1 MRAYH
6 VLKKDWRYTKLAVV
20 GDVNQSGSIVLAATP
35 PLKALG
41 IRKMARLYEIP
52 KRPDIIIVNPI
63 MHTYMKCSTFITGLA
78 LQYVAPEDFH
88 QSQYPNFFHWM
99 TARET
104 LTFMGQLSG
113 LKKEELSK
121 SIPKNLEKVGLRG
134 EENSKVGTFSG
145 GMKQRL
151 GIAQALLH
159 KPSLIVMDEPVSAL
173 DPIGRRELLNLI
185 EEIKK
190 DTTILLS
197 THILSD
203 AEEICERF
211 VIIKDG
217 TKIEDTTITELLHRN
232 SENKLIIEITDKDRK
247 WIDVVKKLP
256 YVKDVEVIGLKVKVK
271 VESIEVNKNLL
282 LQNAL
287 EHKVDIVKFEVSN
300 DTLEEIFLKLVVQ
313 K

>member
-1 MRAYH
+1 MKLEIKNVTKSFKGKIAVNNFSMELRAGECVGLIGPNGAGKSTLIKVISDITNPTAGE
-6 VLKKDWRYTKLAVV
+6 VLL
-20 GDVNQSGSIVLAATP
+20 N
-35 PLKALG
+35 G
-41 IRKMARLYEIP
+41 IKISKMKSEIGYLP
-52 KRPDIIIVNPI
+52 
-63 MHTYMKCSTFITGLA
+63 
-78 LQYVAPEDFH
+78 
-88 QSQYPNFFHWM
+88 QYPNFFHWM

-121 SIPKNLEKVGLRG
+121 SIPKMLEKVGLKE
-134 EENSKVGTFSG
+134 EENAKVSTFSG

-173 DPIGRRELLNLI
+173 DPIGRREVLNLI
-185 EEIKK
+185 KEIKK

-217 TKIEDTTITELLHRN
+217 TKIEDTTITELLQRN
-232 SENKLIIEITDKDRK
+232 RENKLIIEIKDKDQN
-247 WIDVVKKLP
+247 WIEVVKKLP
-256 YVKDVEVIGLKVKVK
+256 YVKNVEVVGLKIKVK
-271 VESIEVNKNLL
+271 VESIEINKNML

-287 EHKVDIVKFEVSN
+287 EHKVDIVKFKMSN
-300 DTLEEIFLKLVVQ
+300 DTLEEIFLKLVV
-313 K
+313 

>member
-1 MRAYH
+1 MKLEIKN
-6 VLKKDWRYTKLAVV
+6 VTKSFKGKTAVNNFSMELQAGECV
-20 GDVNQSGSIVLAATP
+20 GLIGPNGAGKSTLIKVIS
-35 PLKALG
+35 
-41 IRKMARLYEIP
+41 
-52 KRPDIIIVNPI
+52 DIIHPTVGEVLLNGIKI
-63 MHTYMKCSTFITGLA
+63 SKMKSEIGYL
-78 LQYVAPEDFH
+78 P
-88 QSQYPNFFHWM
+88 QYPNFFHWM

-121 SIPKNLEKVGLRG
+121 SIPKMLEKVGLRG
-134 EENSKVGTFSG
+134 EENAKVSTFSG

-173 DPIGRRELLNLI
+173 DPIGRREVLNLI

-232 SENKLIIEITDKDRK
+232 SEKKLIIEITTKDQK
-247 WIDVVKKLP
+247 WIEVVKKLP
-256 YVKDVEVIGLKVKVK
+256 YVKDVEVVGLKIKVK
-271 VESIEVNKNLL
+271 VESIEINKNML

-287 EHKVDIVKFEVSN
+287 EHKVDIVKFEMSN

>member
-1 MRAYH
+1 MKLEIKN
-6 VLKKDWRYTKLAVV
+6 VTKSFKGKIAVNNFSMELQAGECV
-20 GDVNQSGSIVLAATP
+20 GLIGPNGAGKSTLIKVIS
-35 PLKALG
+35 
-41 IRKMARLYEIP
+41 
-52 KRPDIIIVNPI
+52 DIIHPTAGEVLLNGIKI
-63 MHTYMKCSTFITGLA
+63 SKMKSEIGYL
-78 LQYVAPEDFH
+78 P
-88 QSQYPNFFHWM
+88 QYPNFFHWM

-121 SIPKNLEKVGLRG
+121 SIPKILEKVGLKG
-134 EENSKVGTFSG
+134 EENAKVSTFSG

-173 DPIGRRELLNLI
+173 DPIGRREVLNLI

-217 TKIEDTTITELLHRN
+217 TKIEDTTITELLHHN
-232 SENKLIIEITDKDRK
+232 SENKLMIEITAKDQK
-247 WIDVVKKLP
+247 WIEVVKKLP
-256 YVKDVEVIGLKVKVK
+256 YVKNVEVVGLKIKVKVQ
-271 VESIEVNKNLL
+271 SIEINKNML

-287 EHKVDIVKFEVSN
+287 EHKVDIVKFEMSN

>member
-1 MRAYH
+1 MKLEIRN
-6 VLKKDWRYTKLAVV
+6 VTKVFKGKIAV
-20 GDVNQSGSIVLAATP
+20 NNFSMELQSGECVGLIGPNGAGKSTLIKV
-35 PLKALG
+35 
-41 IRKMARLYEIP
+41 IS
-52 KRPDIIIVNPI
+52 DIINSVAGEVLLNGIKI
-63 MHTYMKCSTFITGLA
+63 SKMKREIGYL
-78 LQYVAPEDFH
+78 P
-88 QSQYPNFFHWM
+88 QYPNFFHWM

-121 SIPKNLEKVGLRG
+121 SIPKILEKVGLRG

-173 DPIGRRELLNLI
+173 DPIGRREVLNLI

-232 SENKLIIEITDKDRK
+232 NENKLIIEITAKDKK
-247 WIDVVKKLP
+247 WIEVVQKLS
-256 YVKDVEVIGLKVKVK
+256 YVKDVEVIGLKIKVK
-271 VESIEVNKNLL
+271 VESIEINKNLL

-287 EHKVDIVKFEVSN
+287 EHKVDIVKFEISN

>member
-1 MRAYH
+1 MKLEIKNVTKSFKGKIAVNNFSMELQAGECVGLIGPNGAGKSTLIKVISDITNPTAGE
-6 VLKKDWRYTKLAVV
+6 VLL
-20 GDVNQSGSIVLAATP
+20 N
-35 PLKALG
+35 G
-41 IRKMARLYEIP
+41 IKISKMKSEIGYLP
-52 KRPDIIIVNPI
+52 
-63 MHTYMKCSTFITGLA
+63 
-78 LQYVAPEDFH
+78 
-88 QSQYPNFFHWM
+88 QYPNFFHWM

-121 SIPKNLEKVGLRG
+121 SIPKMLEKVGLKE
-134 EENSKVGTFSG
+134 EENAKVSTFSG

-173 DPIGRRELLNLI
+173 DPIGRREVLNLI
-185 EEIKK
+185 KEIKK

-217 TKIEDTTITELLHRN
+217 TKIEDTTITELLQRN
-232 SENKLIIEITDKDRK
+232 RENKLMIEITTKDQN
-247 WIDVVKKLP
+247 WIEVVKKLP
-256 YVKDVEVIGLKVKVK
+256 YVKNVEVVGLKIKVK
-271 VESIEVNKNLL
+271 VESIEINKNML

-287 EHKVDIVKFEVSN
+287 EHKVDIVKFKMSN
-300 DTLEEIFLKLVVQ
+300 DTLEEIFLKLVV
-313 K
+313 

>member
-1 MRAYH
+1 MKLEIRN
-6 VLKKDWRYTKLAVV
+6 VTKSFKGKIAV
-20 GDVNQSGSIVLAATP
+20 NTFSMELQSGECVGLIGPNGAGKSTLIKV
-35 PLKALG
+35 
-41 IRKMARLYEIP
+41 IS
-52 KRPDIIIVNPI
+52 DIINPDVGEVLLNGI
-63 MHTYMKCSTFITGLA
+63 KISKMKREIGYL
-78 LQYVAPEDFH
+78 P
-88 QSQYPNFFHWM
+88 QYPNFFHWM

-104 LTFMGQLSG
+104 LMFMGQLSG
-113 LKKEELSK
+113 VRKEELSK
-121 SIPKNLEKVGLRG
+121 SIPKILGKVGLSG
-134 EENSKVGTFSG
+134 EEDSKVSTFSG

-173 DPIGRRELLNLI
+173 DPIGRREVLNLI

-211 VIIKDG
+211 VMIKDG

-232 SENKLIIEITDKDRK
+232 SENKLIIEITAKDRE
-247 WIDVVKKLP
+247 WIDIVKNLS

-271 VESIEVNKNLL
+271 VDSIEINKNML
-282 LQNAL
+282 LQHAL
-287 EHKVDIVKFEVSN
+287 EHKVEIVKFEINS

>member
-1 MRAYH
+1 MKLEIKNVTKSFKGKIAVNNFSMELQAGECVGLIGPNGAGKSTLIKVISDITNPTAGE
-6 VLKKDWRYTKLAVV
+6 VLL
-20 GDVNQSGSIVLAATP
+20 N
-35 PLKALG
+35 G
-41 IRKMARLYEIP
+41 IKISKMKSEIGYLP
-52 KRPDIIIVNPI
+52 
-63 MHTYMKCSTFITGLA
+63 
-78 LQYVAPEDFH
+78 
-88 QSQYPNFFHWM
+88 QYPNFFHWM

-121 SIPKNLEKVGLRG
+121 SIPKMLEKVGLKE
-134 EENSKVGTFSG
+134 EENAKVSTFSG

-173 DPIGRRELLNLI
+173 DPIGRREVLNLI

-232 SENKLIIEITDKDRK
+232 RENKLIIEITDKDQN
-247 WIDVVKKLP
+247 WIEVVKKLP
-256 YVKDVEVIGLKVKVK
+256 YVKNVEVVGLKIKVK
-271 VESIEVNKNLL
+271 VESIEINKNML

-287 EHKVDIVKFEVSN
+287 EHKVDIVKFKMSN
-300 DTLEEIFLKLVVQ
+300 DTLEEIFLKLVV
-313 K
+313 

>member
-1 MRAYH
+1 MKLEIRN
-6 VLKKDWRYTKLAVV
+6 VTKSFKGKIAV
-20 GDVNQSGSIVLAATP
+20 NTFSMELQSGECVGLIGPNGAGKSTLIKV
-35 PLKALG
+35 
-41 IRKMARLYEIP
+41 IS
-52 KRPDIIIVNPI
+52 DIINPDVGEVLLNGVKI
-63 MHTYMKCSTFITGLA
+63 SKMKREIGYL
-78 LQYVAPEDFH
+78 P
-88 QSQYPNFFHWM
+88 QYPNFFHWM

-104 LTFMGQLSG
+104 LMFMGQLSG
-113 LKKEELSK
+113 MKKEALSK
-121 SIPKNLEKVGLRG
+121 SIPKILEKVGLSG
-134 EENSKVGTFSG
+134 ADGSKVSTFSG

-173 DPIGRRELLNLI
+173 DPIGRREVLNLI

-211 VIIKDG
+211 VMIKDG
-217 TKIEDTTITELLHRN
+217 TKIEDTTITQLLHRN
-232 SENKLIIEITDKDRK
+232 SENKLIIEITAKDRK

-271 VESIEVNKNLL
+271 VESIEMNKNML

-287 EHKVDIVKFEVSN
+287 EHKVDIVKFEINN

>member
-1 MRAYH
+1 MKLEIRN
-6 VLKKDWRYTKLAVV
+6 VTKVFKGKIAV
-20 GDVNQSGSIVLAATP
+20 NNFSMELQSGECVGLIGPNGAGKSTLIKV
-35 PLKALG
+35 
-41 IRKMARLYEIP
+41 IS
-52 KRPDIIIVNPI
+52 DIINSDAGEVLLNGIKI
-63 MHTYMKCSTFITGLA
+63 SKMKREIGYL
-78 LQYVAPEDFH
+78 P
-88 QSQYPNFFHWM
+88 QYPNFFHWM

-121 SIPKNLEKVGLRG
+121 SIPKILEKVGLRG

-173 DPIGRRELLNLI
+173 DPIGRREVLNLI

-232 SENKLIIEITDKDRK
+232 NENKLIIEITAKDKK
-247 WIDVVKKLP
+247 WIEVVQKLS
-256 YVKDVEVIGLKVKVK
+256 YVKDVEVIGLKIKVK
-271 VESIEVNKNLL
+271 VESIEINKNLL
-282 LQNAL
+282 LQNVL
-287 EHKVDIVKFEVSN
+287 EHKVDIVKFEISN

>member
-1 MRAYH
+1 MKLEIKN
-6 VLKKDWRYTKLAVV
+6 VTKVFKRKIAANNFSMELQAGECV
-20 GDVNQSGSIVLAATP
+20 GLIGPNGAGKSTLIKVIS
-35 PLKALG
+35 
-41 IRKMARLYEIP
+41 
-52 KRPDIIIVNPI
+52 DIIHPTAGEVLLNGIKI
-63 MHTYMKCSTFITGLA
+63 SKMKSEIGYL
-78 LQYVAPEDFH
+78 P
-88 QSQYPNFFHWM
+88 QYPNFFHWM

-121 SIPKNLEKVGLRG
+121 SIPKILEKVGLKD
-134 EENSKVGTFSG
+134 EENAKVSTFSG

-173 DPIGRRELLNLI
+173 DPIGRREVLNLI

-197 THILSD
+197 THILGD

-232 SENKLIIEITDKDRK
+232 SENKLMIEITAKDQK
-247 WIDVVKKLP
+247 WIEIVKKLP
-256 YVKDVEVIGLKVKVK
+256 YVKDVEVVGLKIKVK
-271 VESIEVNKNLL
+271 VESIEINKNML

-287 EHKVDIVKFEVSN
+287 EHKVNIVKFEMSN

>member
-1 MRAYH
+1 MKLEIRN
-6 VLKKDWRYTKLAVV
+6 VTKSFKGKIAV
-20 GDVNQSGSIVLAATP
+20 NTFSMELQSGECVGLIGPNGAGKSTLIKV
-35 PLKALG
+35 
-41 IRKMARLYEIP
+41 IS
-52 KRPDIIIVNPI
+52 DIINPDVGEVLLNGI
-63 MHTYMKCSTFITGLA
+63 KISKMKREIGYL
-78 LQYVAPEDFH
+78 P
-88 QSQYPNFFHWM
+88 QYPNFFHWM

-104 LTFMGQLSG
+104 LMFMGQLSG
-113 LKKEELSK
+113 VKKEVLSK
-121 SIPKNLEKVGLRG
+121 SIPEILEKVGLSG
-134 EENSKVGTFSG
+134 VEGSKVSTFSG

-159 KPSLIVMDEPVSAL
+159 KPALIVMDEPVSAL
-173 DPIGRRELLNLI
+173 DPIGRREVLNLI

-211 VIIKDG
+211 VMIKDG

-232 SENKLIIEITDKDRK
+232 SENKLIIEITAKDRE

-256 YVKDVEVIGLKVKVK
+256 YVKDIEVIGLKIKVK
-271 VESIEVNKNLL
+271 VESIEINKNML

-287 EHKVDIVKFEVSN
+287 EHKVNIVKFEISN

>member
-1 MRAYH
+1 MKLEIKN
-6 VLKKDWRYTKLAVV
+6 VTKSFKRKIAVNNFSMELQAGECV
-20 GDVNQSGSIVLAATP
+20 GLIGPNGAGKSTLIKVIS
-35 PLKALG
+35 
-41 IRKMARLYEIP
+41 
-52 KRPDIIIVNPI
+52 DIIHPTAGEVLLNGIKI
-63 MHTYMKCSTFITGLA
+63 SKMKSEIGYL
-78 LQYVAPEDFH
+78 P
-88 QSQYPNFFHWM
+88 QYPNFFHWM

-121 SIPKNLEKVGLRG
+121 SIPKILEKVGLKG
-134 EENSKVGTFSG
+134 EENAKVSTFSG

-173 DPIGRRELLNLI
+173 DPIGRREVLNLI

-232 SENKLIIEITDKDRK
+232 SENKLIIEITTKDQK
-247 WIDVVKKLP
+247 WIEVVKKLP
-256 YVKDVEVIGLKVKVK
+256 YVKDVEVVGLKIKVK
-271 VESIEVNKNLL
+271 VESIEINKNML

-287 EHKVDIVKFEVSN
+287 EHKVNIVKFEMGN

>member
-1 MRAYH
+1 MKLEIKNVTKSFKGKTAVNNFSMELQAGECVGLIGPNGAGKSTLIKVISDITNPTAGE
-6 VLKKDWRYTKLAVV
+6 VLL
-20 GDVNQSGSIVLAATP
+20 N
-35 PLKALG
+35 G
-41 IRKMARLYEIP
+41 IKISKMKREIGYLP
-52 KRPDIIIVNPI
+52 
-63 MHTYMKCSTFITGLA
+63 
-78 LQYVAPEDFH
+78 
-88 QSQYPNFFHWM
+88 QYPNFFHWM

-121 SIPKNLEKVGLRG
+121 SIPKMLEKVGLKG
-134 EENSKVGTFSG
+134 EENAKVSTFSG

-159 KPSLIVMDEPVSAL
+159 KPALIVMDEPVSAL
-173 DPIGRRELLNLI
+173 DPIGRREVLNLI

-211 VIIKDG
+211 VMIKDG
-217 TKIEDTTITELLHRN
+217 IKIEDTTITELLHRN
-232 SENKLIIEITDKDRK
+232 SENKLIIEITAKDRE

-256 YVKDVEVIGLKVKVK
+256 YVKDVEVIGLKIKVK
-271 VESIEVNKNLL
+271 VESIEINKNML

-287 EHKVDIVKFEVSN
+287 EHKVNVVKFEINN

>member
-1 MRAYH
+1 MKLEIKN
-6 VLKKDWRYTKLAVV
+6 VTKVFKRKIAVNNFSMELQAGECV
-20 GDVNQSGSIVLAATP
+20 GLIGPNGAGKSTLIKVIS
-35 PLKALG
+35 
-41 IRKMARLYEIP
+41 
-52 KRPDIIIVNPI
+52 DIIHPTAGEVLLNGIKI
-63 MHTYMKCSTFITGLA
+63 SKMKSEIGYL
-78 LQYVAPEDFH
+78 P
-88 QSQYPNFFHWM
+88 QYPNFFHWM

-121 SIPKNLEKVGLRG
+121 SIPKILEKVGLKD
-134 EENSKVGTFSG
+134 EENAKVSTFSG

-173 DPIGRRELLNLI
+173 DPIGRREVLNLI

-197 THILSD
+197 THILGD

-232 SENKLIIEITDKDRK
+232 SENKLMIEITAKDQK
-247 WIDVVKKLP
+247 WIEIVKKLP
-256 YVKDVEVIGLKVKVK
+256 YVKDVEVVGLKIKVK
-271 VESIEVNKNLL
+271 VESIEINKNML

-287 EHKVDIVKFEVSN
+287 EHKVNIVKFEMSN